1 MAAMPVHSIQIVL
14 PKTDE
19 LVYELVL
26 LRLYEQHLGS
36 DPLQFGFKKKS
47 SCIHALFT
55 FNETV
60 KQ

>member
-1 MAAMPVHSIQIVL
+1 MYRGITLAPVLSKL
-14 PKTDE
+14 
-19 LVYELVL
+19 YELVL

-55 FNETV
+55 VPDRKVIKCFV
-60 KQ
+60 GF